1 MVAHRSAASDES
13 VSHGGARDLVAIVRR
28 FALVLEFVIGAC
40 SVVVVDVVGSAV
52 VECGSSIM
60 VVVEG

>member
-13 VSHGGARDLVAIVRR
+13 VAHGGARDLVAIVRR

-40 SVVVVDVVGSAV
+40 SVVVDVVGSAV